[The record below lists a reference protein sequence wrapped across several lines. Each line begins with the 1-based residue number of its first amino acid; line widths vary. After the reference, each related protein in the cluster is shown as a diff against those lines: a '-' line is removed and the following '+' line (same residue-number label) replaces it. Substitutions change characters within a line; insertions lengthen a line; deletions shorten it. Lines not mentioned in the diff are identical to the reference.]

1 MKSKI
6 LVVDDEIEVLNI
18 LTKRLES
25 EGFLTIRASDANE
38 GLRKTLEEKP
48 DLVLLDIIM
57 PNKDGFSMLRD
68 MQSLEEL
75 RKIPVIM
82 VSAKS
87 ETDSLFEGKRLGAT
101 DYLIKPVD
109 FEELLRYIKKYTLSE

>member
-1 MKSKI
+1 MKTKI
-6 LVVDDEIEVLNI
+6 LVVDDESEVLDI

-25 EGFLTIRASDANE
+25 EGFLTVRATDGVE
-38 GLRKTLEEKP
+38 GMKKTLEEKP

-57 PNKDGFSMLRD
+57 PNKDGFSMLRE
-68 MQSLEEL
+68 MQTQEEL

-87 ETDSLFEGKRLGAT
+87 EADSLFEGRRLGAT
-101 DYLIKPVD
+101 DYLIKPID
-109 FEELLRYIKKYTLSE
+109 FEELLKYIRKYAIT

>member
-25 EGFLTIRASDANE
+25 EGFLTLKASDANE
-38 GLRKTLEEKP
+38 GLKKILEEKP
-48 DLVLLDIIM
+48 DLVLLDIVM

-87 ETDSLFEGKRLGAT
+87 ETDSLFEGKRLGAM
-101 DYLIKPVD
+101 DYLIKPID
-109 FEELLRYIKKYTLSE
+109 FDELLKYIRKYTLSE